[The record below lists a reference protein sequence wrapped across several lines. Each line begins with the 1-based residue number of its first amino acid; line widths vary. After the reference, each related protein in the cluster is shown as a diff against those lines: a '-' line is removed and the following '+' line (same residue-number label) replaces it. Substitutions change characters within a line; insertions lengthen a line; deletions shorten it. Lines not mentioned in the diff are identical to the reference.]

1 MPLGRYLHRVAAGAD
16 LTSAEAYD
24 AMTLLLAGGASEAVV
39 GAFLVA
45 LHVKRETAPEL
56 AGFARAMREHMVVV
70 DAGPDVIDIVGTG
83 GDGAGT
89 FNIST
94 VAAMVLAGAGG
105 KVAKHGNRAISGRVG
120 SADVLEA
127 LGVSI
132 AMTPEEAAGAVR
144 EIGLGFLFAP
154 HLHPAMKN
162 VQGVR
167 RELKMRT
174 VFNLLGPLAN
184 PARAQTQVIGA
195 PSVEFAKIMAE
206 ALAELGTGHSYVV
219 HGVIDGTGGL
229 DEVSISGPTVV
240 YEVWS
245 GRVKKSV
252 WTPEDF
258 GVSRVPLEALAGGD
272 ATDNA
277 RITREILDGTRGPKR
292 DIAIVNAAVGLMAGG
307 LANAPK
313 EAMEKGGGS
322 DRFRKSYGGAR
333 SIAKEVRQKSVASV
347 RGRLG
352 YIAVPFSSLSASGPT
367 IRKPGPSFHPL
378 AERRCG

>member
-1 MPLGRYLHRVAAGAD
+1 MIEDPMPLAPFLHRVAAGAD
-16 LTSAEAYD
+16 LTSEEAYA
-24 AMTLLLAGGASEAVV
+24 AMTLLLEGGRGDAVV

-45 LHVKRETAPEL
+45 LHVKGETATEL

-70 DAGPDVIDIVGTG
+70 DAGADVIDIVGTG

-94 VAAMVLAGAGG
+94 VAAMVLAGAGA
-105 KVAKHGNRAISGRVG
+105 KVAKHGNRAISGKVG

-127 LGVSI
+127 LGVRI
-132 AMTPEEAAGAVR
+132 AMTPEDAAWAVR

-195 PSVEFAKIMAE
+195 PSAEFALVMAQ

-219 HGVIDGTGGL
+219 HGGGL
-229 DEVSISGPTVV
+229 DEVSTAGSTDV

-245 GRVKKSV
+245 GRVEKSV
-252 WTPEDF
+252 WMPEDF
-258 GVSRVPLEALAGGD
+258 GVTRASLDELAGGD
-272 ATDNA
+272 AADNA
-277 RITREILDGTRGPKR
+277 RIAREILGGMKSPRR
-292 DIAIVNAAVGLMAGG
+292 DIAVVNAAVGLLASG
-307 LANAPK
+307 LASTPR
-313 EAMEKGGGS
+313 EAVAKATEAIDSGRALGVLQQLQKK
-322 DRFRKSYGGAR
+322 FRK
-333 SIAKEVRQKSVASV
+333 E
-347 RGRLG
+347 
-352 YIAVPFSSLSASGPT
+352 
-367 IRKPGPSFHPL
+367 
-378 AERRCG
+378 